1 MNTDHA
7 VIAKKLARGG
17 FASPAK
23 FAKDIQTALDACRDY
38 NGDAEDGAE
47 FLQLADKVPATSQ
60 TPTQPLNLKST
71 GLTQNLGQF

>member
-23 FAKDIQTALDACRDY
+23 FAKDIQTALAACRDY
-38 NGDAEDGAE
+38 NGDAEDGAD
-47 FLQLADKVPATSQ
+47 FLCLADKVPATSQ
-60 TPTQPLNLKST
+60 APTQPLNLKLT
-71 GLTQNLGQF
+71 GLTQNLGQL